1 MVTISFKSKCENEN
15 LDERDFYEAD
25 FAKFTEDDKFL
36 VLYKLK
42 SENIV
47 GGEVGRFRAEYVIGY
62 IIEDDSEQFLFSPFS
77 QGLSKGNPNFCAKF
91 HLTKVQRGAHYSLQL
106 CAPEFLS
113 IVNFN
118 NFLIKFLYDLSIV
131 IIL

>member
-62 IIEDDSEQFLFSPFS
+62 IIEDDSE
-77 QGLSKGNPNFCAKF
+77 
-91 HLTKVQRGAHYSLQL
+91 
-106 CAPEFLS
+106 
-113 IVNFN
+113 
-118 NFLIKFLYDLSIV
+118 
-131 IIL
+131 